1 MKKSIIALA
10 FAAVTGFAFTTDKGK
25 NATTYKVSTNTSTV
39 EWIGKKVTGAHNGL
53 IKLAS
58 SELEVKDGMISGG
71 KIVIDMNS
79 ITCEDLKGEWSDK
92 LVGHLKS
99 DDFFGVENHKTS
111 ELIVKKVSPISGAQ
125 SGENNYTIAGDLT
138 IKGITHPIEFPA
150 LISVKGDA
158 IAAVG
163 EAKVDRTKYEI
174 KYGSA
179 NFFESL
185 GDKAIDNEFSVKFK
199 LAAKK

>member
-1 MKKSIIALA
+1 MRKSIIALA
-10 FAAVTGFAFTTDKGK
+10 FAAVTGFAFTTDNGK
-25 NATTYKVSTNTSTV
+25 SATSYKVSTNTSTV
-39 EWIGKKVTGAHNGL
+39 EWVGKKVTGAHNGF

-58 SELEVKDGMISGG
+58 SDLEVTDGMISGG
-71 KIVIDMNS
+71 KIIIDMSS
-79 ITCEDLKGEWSDK
+79 ITCEDLKGEWGDK

-111 ELIVKKVSPISGAQ
+111 EFVINKVSPIAAAK
-125 SGENNYTIAGDLT
+125 SGENNHIIAGNLT

-150 LISVKGDA
+150 LITVKGDA
-158 IAAVG
+158 VAAVG
-163 EAKVDRTKYEI
+163 EAKVDRTKYDI
-174 KYGSA
+174 KYGSS